1 MRILLKN
8 GTVINVFTGEE
19 EHVQV
24 LIEDDRIIG
33 VGDYDE
39 QDADET
45 RDVSGRYLCPGFIDG
60 HIHIES
66 TMLTPAE
73 FARAALP
80 HGTTSVMADPH
91 EIANVCG
98 TDGIRYMLEAS
109 EGIPMTVYIMLPSCV
124 PATGF
129 DESGAVLT
137 AEDLEPFYS
146 HPRVLGLAEVMD
158 YPGVIARDEQV
169 MKKIASAL
177 GHRRTVNGHA
187 PLLSGREL
195 DCYIAAG
202 IGDDHECSSVPEAK
216 ERIRKGQR
224 VMIRQGT
231 AAPNLRDLLPL
242 LEEPWAHRCLL
253 VSDDKHAADLL
264 NNGHIDAA
272 IRMAV
277 QAGKNPATAIRMAT
291 LWAAECFGLRGV
303 GAIAPGYT
311 ADILVLDDLPQVK
324 IRHVYQKGRM
334 IVENGRMIPW
344 NTPAVSPDLEKNVHS
359 SFHMNRLSEK
369 DFHMEQSGTHR
380 CHVIRLVKHQLITED
395 WLTDLNFEKG
405 NGIDLKRD
413 ILKIAV
419 MERHKNTG
427 HKCIGF
433 ISGTGMK
440 RGAAASSIAHD
451 SHNLIIIG
459 TNEGDMAAAG
469 NRVREMGG
477 GCAAADDGN
486 ILAEL
491 PLPVSGLMSEESA
504 LAVAEKNQKL
514 RESQQLLGVPRDVEL
529 FMLMAFTSLPVIP
542 HIKITTRGLVDVD
555 RQQIVPLAISNS
567 PVTPDLPEAF

>member
-8 GTVINVFTGEE
+8 GTVLNVFTGEE
-19 EHVQV
+19 EQVQV
-24 LIEDDRIIG
+24 LIENDRIIG

-45 RDVSGRYLCPGFIDG
+45 RDVSGRYICPGFIDG

-73 FARAALP
+73 FARTVLP

-98 TDGIRYMLEAS
+98 ADGIRYMLEAS
-109 EGIPMTVYIMLPSCV
+109 EGLPLTVYIMLPSCV

-158 YPGVIARDEQV
+158 YPGVIARNEEI
-169 MKKIASAL
+169 MKKIHSAL
-177 GHRRTVNGHA
+177 RHRRTVNGHA
-187 PLLSGREL
+187 PLLFGREL
-195 DCYIAAG
+195 DSYIAAG
-202 IGDDHECSSVPEAK
+202 IGDDHECSSVQEAK

-242 LEEPWAHRCLL
+242 MEEPWAHRCLL

-264 NNGHIDAA
+264 NNGHIDAS
-272 IRMAV
+272 IRVAV
-277 QAGKNPATAIRMAT
+277 QNGKNPATAIRMAT

-311 ADILVLDDLPQVK
+311 ADILILDDLYQIK
-324 IRHVYQKGRM
+324 IRDVYQKGHM
-334 IVENGRMIPW
+334 IVENGRMLPW
-344 NTPAVSPDLEKNVHS
+344 SPPAVHPDLEKNIRS
-359 SFHMNRLSEK
+359 SFHINVLSEK
-369 DFHMEQSGTHR
+369 DFYMEQPGVRR

-395 WLTDLNFEKG
+395 WGTDIDFGKENGVDLN
-405 NGIDLKRD
+405 RD

-419 MERHKNTG
+419 IERHKNTG
-427 HKCIGF
+427 HKYIGF

-459 TNEGDMAAAG
+459 TNEADMAAAG
-469 NRVREMGG
+469 NQVREMGG
-477 GCAAADDGN
+477 GCVAIDNGN

-491 PLPVSGLMSEESA
+491 PLPVSGLMSDASA
-504 LAVAEKNQKL
+504 RTTAEQNQKL
-514 RESQQLLGVPRDVEL
+514 RESERLLGVSSDVEL

-542 HIKITTRGLVDVD
+542 HLKITTQGLVDVD
-555 RQQIVPLAISNS
+555 RQQIIPLY
-567 PVTPDLPEAF
+567 E